1 MENVP
6 FKDLLEAASLKVKAM
21 GDDKL
26 AKNLRYCVNL
36 QELTSCLREYIFRSD
51 AKTDAFLKDLKAEVG
66 ASLGLVAI
74 RGEEVLAKAQDQLKQ
89 ALTPAL
95 VNLKLGQ
102 RGKLHLDNYLQAV
115 IQQAATNIQQLVEN
129 AKRLDTDT
137 QVAAPSLATK

>member
-137 QVAAPSLATK
+137 QVAAPSLVTK